1 MTDSANTTSERLKII
16 CETFFGGNKSKM
28 AKVLDVSYQN
38 INNYIERGKKPSFE
52 VMQKIYS
59 VFKDRINPE
68 WLFLGENEMQMSI
81 PKQDDS
87 AHTAID
93 NNSEL
98 GINSIINPE
107 LHYRLSNEKEKIKT
121 SFNYDK
127 TIFDYQSH
135 IIELQQRLIRSLDK

>member
-68 WLFLGENEMQMSI
+68 WLFLGENDIQISI
-81 PKQDDS
+81 AKQEE
-87 AHTAID
+87 TQPTENKNIEY
-93 NNSEL
+93 NNTVHSVVDPINL
-98 GINSIINPE
+98 GT
-107 LHYRLSNEKEKIKT
+107 SNEKLHT
-121 SFNYDK
+121 SINFDK

-135 IIELQQRLIRSLDK
+135 IIELQQKLIRTLDK